1 MILLGYAVHSEG
13 LYIRLLTWRFI
24 ILGKYISQLVH
35 ANYKWMITLLGP
47 FLSPRVSTY
56 LRFVG

>member
-24 ILGKYISQLVH
+24 ILGKYISARQL
-35 ANYKWMITLLGP
+35 
-47 FLSPRVSTY
+47 
-56 LRFVG
+56 